1 MAIKVR
7 LPNGRYIRVNTD
19 DLEYAKARAIDYYKN
34 ENGKGFVDQT
44 TRNLAIDFDKNNFDY
59 ETGVNAPWLRAK
71 LGAAENLIEKET
83 VLEEAVGGEGFTRN
97 SKGDLALTPKGL
109 EKLGIEPRSNQNVVI
124 DSNRMFELGDFADFA
139 GIVGPVVGSVAGS
152 IFTRGKLKPQFPGL
166 KHISLKQL
174 GVISAGTGT
183 GAALGKSAEEATEY
197 VAGLQKNTPG
207 ELAELFAKEAAI
219 GAGGEALFG
228 LAGKAIKYTFGQKA
242 LSRQAL
248 GAEDLKQAA
257 AITRGIVDSKTGK
270 TYQGAVALS
279 ALDSP
284 LSGLL
289 QSITEEVSK
298 YKGRRVGLRSTLIT
312 DTNNLVRS
320 TNDLASSFDQTI
332 EDTIKVG
339 YGDSAAD
346 LAAGKN
352 LAGRISSSFDNAEFK
367 LDQANNNLK
376 KVGDDILN
384 DFDAFKDPATT
395 QAGSDIRELTHDAY
409 FAWDA
414 TQRQVY
420 DSIGKFFEI
429 PRNIS
434 QGLEKSAVAGKA
446 GLGRQAEF
454 IDPTTLKEYVD
465 IMVQNSVDASGK
477 IDPVKAGPQ
486 LQAYQDLLNRT
497 GKNLSLKE
505 LIELRSD
512 LASANRITDVGQ
524 PGFASLESAQR
535 SDMLTI
541 IDETLASLEKGDSF
555 AYQSL
560 ESFFTKNVAK
570 SREQLELINL
580 QIEDLEKI
588 IQGPSTPTLRNLIDD
603 VSKTSDDAIVQ
614 ANQAAYKDV
623 FDSQNADI
631 QSKIGKAQN
640 DIAFAEINL
649 AKAVKNKSYNQKILN
664 DGIDPRDRSFGS
676 GARELTPEQRAG
688 YEADLAKA
696 ENLRVESNNT
706 IIQSKEILDQIE
718 ADPQFVSYKQVAQ
731 QELKLFERDA
741 AYHQKV
747 IDDITNKAF
756 KNNKIDSKK
765 IKAQIR
771 SIKIANKFYSSGM
784 QSFEQATLKSI
795 MDDALA
801 GGHNTDKILTNV
813 ILKNNNGEEVRRFLD
828 SLDVDTSSFQ
838 KQRYKKTVDGKEVP
852 TGRVDRSKGPVRESL
867 EFTAQ
872 ERKILKDADIKVN
885 ELTFQN
891 ADEVKGILQR
901 EFIRHIVKTT
911 QKNGNVT
918 NYRQIANAIEG
929 YGTTGDVLFGSTK
942 KSELLKSLRQAD
954 DLVNT
959 QDASE
964 LRRILNNTSNVDHV
978 IDDLNAKIAAQDQ
991 LTEISKLEIYNKIKN
1006 GSIDSE
1012 NIVNTL
1018 FKRGNSEDIVKIKE
1032 LLGPESVEFKE
1043 FQVAAMRKI
1052 LNDYLKPGDDVIEK
1066 LFDDSKFYDAIMSPN
1081 GYGESVLKE
1090 TFGDEQYRLLKE
1102 AAKRAKFAVGGERAA
1117 GGGGLF
1123 TQGFMFKVLSA
1134 PTQLM
1139 GKFSML
1145 RFLAVALGSKRFLRW
1160 LTGDVGNQQIIK
1172 EMPEI
1177 LEKMG
1182 YYRGLNFEDSIT
1194 GFRAGQ
1200 PIRRSIGIQIPAE
1213 NIKETNEY
1221 IERQYENRLVDPKAP
1236 IAVTP
1241 LELPEVESTASLSP
1255 QGQAPIS
1262 RSLLGNSPANLEIA
1276 ERRFN
1281 EIDQGLQGLA

>member
-19 DLEYAKARAIDYYKN
+19 DPEYAKARAIDYYKN
-34 ENGKGFVDQT
+34 ENKKGFADQT
-44 TRNLAIDFDKNNFDY
+44 TKDLAIKFDKEQFDY
-59 ETGVNAPWLRAK
+59 ETGVNALWLRTK

-109 EKLGIEPRSNQNVVI
+109 EKLGIEPESNKNVVI
-124 DSNRMFELGDFADFA
+124 DSNRMFEFGDFADFA
-139 GIVGPVVGSVAGS
+139 GIVGPIVGSVAGS

-166 KHISLKQL
+166 KHISLGQL
-174 GVISAGTGT
+174 GVISIGTGT

-207 ELAELFAKEAAI
+207 ELAELFATEAAI

-298 YKGRRVGLRSTLIT
+298 YKGRRVGLRSALIT

-320 TNDLASSFDQTI
+320 TNDLVSSFDQTI
-332 EDTIKVG
+332 DDTIKVG
-339 YGDSAAD
+339 YGDSIGD
-346 LAAGKN
+346 LATGKN
-352 LAGRISSSFDNAEFK
+352 IAGRISSSFDNAELK
-367 LDQANNNLK
+367 LEQANNNLK
-376 KVGDDILN
+376 KVGDDILT

-409 FAWDA
+409 FSWDA
-414 TQRQVY
+414 NQRQMY

-454 IDPTTLKEYVD
+454 IDPTALKEYVD
-465 IMVQNSVDASGK
+465 IMVQNSIDASGNV
-477 IDPVKAGPQ
+477 DPLKAGPQ

-524 PGFASLESAQR
+524 PGFASLASVQR

-541 IDETLASLEKGDSF
+541 IDETLTNLEKGDSF
-555 AYQSL
+555 AYESL
-560 ESFFTKNVAK
+560 QSFFTKNLDESKDAIDNIIPAQK
-570 SREQLELINL
+570 EKL
-580 QIEDLEKI
+580 EDLSKGNLGELSSPKGSEGRIAAQKLLDIQTPVFKTAVKKLTDELDPLSKELYDAELGVELARDNNFGMNRIAEAKKEVSDVIEKI
-588 IQGPSTPTLRNLIDD
+588 NPIKTNLD
-603 VSKTSDDAIVQ
+603 
-614 ANQAAYKDV
+614 
-623 FDSQNADI
+623 
-631 QSKIGKAQN
+631 
-640 DIAFAEINL
+640 NL
-649 AKAVKNKSYNQKILN
+649 AN
-664 DGIDPRDRSFGS
+664 DPD
-676 GARELTPEQRAG
+676 
-688 YEADLAKA
+688 
-696 ENLRVESNNT
+696 
-706 IIQSKEILDQIE
+706 
-718 ADPQFVSYKQVAQ
+718 FVSPLQGVKQ
-731 QELKLFERDA
+731 LERDA

-765 IKAQIR
+765 IQAQIK

-813 ILKNNNGEEVRRFLD
+813 ILKNNNGEEVKRFLD

-838 KQRYKKTVDGKEVP
+838 KQRYKKTVDGKKVL
-852 TGRVDRSKGPVRESL
+852 TGRVDRSKGPIRESL
-867 EFTAQ
+867 DFTEQ

-891 ADEVKGILQR
+891 ADEVQGILQR

-918 NYRQIANAIEG
+918 NYKQIANVIEG

-942 KSELLKSLRQAD
+942 KSQLLKSLRQAD

-964 LRRILNNTSNVDHV
+964 IRKILNNTSNVDHV
-978 IDDLNAKIAAQDQ
+978 IDDLNTKIAAQEQ

-1066 LFDDSKFYDAIMSPN
+1066 LFDDGKFYDAIMSPN
-1081 GYGESVLKE
+1081 GYGESILRE

-1134 PTQLM
+1134 PTKMM

-1145 RFLAVALGSKRFLRW
+1145 RLLSVALGSKRFLRW
-1160 LTGDVGNQQIIK
+1160 LTGDIANQQIIK

-1200 PIRRSIGIQIPAE
+1200 PIRRSIGVQIPAE
-1213 NIKETNEY
+1213 ISREGTEY
-1221 IERQYENRLVDPKAP
+1221 AQRQYQNEFVDPKAP

-1241 LELPEVESTASLSP
+1241 LELPEVENLSA
-1255 QGQAPIS
+1255 QGGQAPMN
-1262 RSLLGNSPANLEIA
+1262 RSLLGGNPANEEIFD
-1276 ERRFN
+1276 RRYN
-1281 EIDQGLQGLA
+1281 NINQDLQRLA

>member
-19 DLEYAKARAIDYYKN
+19 DPEYAKARAIDYYKN
-34 ENGKGFVDQT
+34 ENKKGFVDQT
-44 TRNLAIDFDKNNFDY
+44 TKDLAIKFDKEQFDY
-59 ETGVNAPWLRAK
+59 ESGVNAPWLRTK

-109 EKLGIEPRSNQNVVI
+109 EKLGIEPTSNKNVVI
-124 DSNRMFELGDFADFA
+124 DSNRMFEFGDFADFA
-139 GIVGPVVGSVAGS
+139 GIVGPIVGSVAGS

-166 KHISLKQL
+166 KHISLGQL
-174 GVISAGTGT
+174 GIISIGTGT

-207 ELAELFAKEAAI
+207 ELAELFATEAAI

-270 TYQGAVALS
+270 TYKGAVALS

-298 YKGRRVGLRSTLIT
+298 YKGRRVGLRSALIT

-320 TNDLASSFDQTI
+320 TNDLVSSFDQTI
-332 EDTIKVG
+332 DDTIKVG
-339 YGDSAAD
+339 YGDSVGD
-346 LAAGKN
+346 LTAGKN
-352 LAGRISSSFDNAEFK
+352 IAGRISSSFDNAELK
-367 LDQANNNLK
+367 LEQANNNLK
-376 KVGDDILN
+376 KVGDDILT

-409 FAWDA
+409 FSWDA
-414 TQRQVY
+414 NQRQMY

-454 IDPTTLKEYVD
+454 IDPTALKEYVD
-465 IMVQNSVDASGK
+465 IMVQNSIDASGN
-477 IDPVKAGPQ
+477 IDPLKAGPQ

-524 PGFASLESAQR
+524 PGFASLASVQR

-555 AYQSL
+555 AFESL
-560 ESFFTKNVAK
+560 QSFFTKNVDTSKA
-570 SREQLELINL
+570 E
-580 QIEDLEKI
+580 LEKI
-588 IQGPSTPTLRNLIDD
+588 KLEIQDLETTSDQSLYKLIDD
-603 VSKTSDDAIVQ
+603 VASTNEAKTVPAQKTLEGLLSRQTPETLNAISTARTNLVKVEDNIIKAMDQ
-614 ANQAAYKDV
+614 RDLNQ
-623 FDSQNADI
+623 Q
-631 QSKIGKAQN
+631 
-640 DIAFAEINL
+640 
-649 AKAVKNKSYNQKILN
+649 ILR
-664 DGIDPRDRSFGS
+664 DGIDPRYGTYNSVSLSESDRIAYQRGVD
-676 GARELTPEQRAG
+676 GAEQRLTELG
-688 YEADLAKA
+688 SERIEITTVL
-696 ENLRVESNNT
+696 ENIE
-706 IIQSKEILDQIE
+706 QSSD
-718 ADPQFVSYKQVAQ
+718 FVSLKQIAQ
-731 QELKLFERDA
+731 QNIKKLERDV

-747 IDDITNKAF
+747 IDDITNKAY

-765 IKAQIR
+765 IQAQIK

-813 ILKNNNGEEVRRFLD
+813 ILKNNNGEEVKRFLD

-838 KQRYKKTVDGKEVP
+838 KQRYKKTVDGKKVS
-852 TGRVDRSKGPVRESL
+852 TGRVDRSKGPIRESL
-867 EFTAQ
+867 DFTEQ

-891 ADEVKGILQR
+891 ADEVQGILQR

-959 QDASE
+959 QDALE
-964 LRRILNNTSNVDHV
+964 IRKILNNTSNVDHV
-978 IDDLNAKIAAQDQ
+978 IDDLNTKIAAQEQ
-991 LTEISKLEIYNKIKN
+991 LTEIGKLEIYNKIKN

-1018 FKRGNSEDIVKIKE
+1018 FKAGNSEDIIKIKE

-1066 LFDDSKFYDAIMSPN
+1066 LFDDGKFYDAIMSPN
-1081 GYGESVLKE
+1081 GYGESVLRE

-1134 PTQLM
+1134 PTKMM
-1139 GKFSML
+1139 GKFSGL
-1145 RFLAVALGSKRFLRW
+1145 RFLAYALGSKRFLRW
-1160 LTGDVGNQQIIK
+1160 LTGDVGNEQIIK

-1182 YYRGLNFEDSIT
+1182 YYKGLNFEDSI

-1200 PIRRSIGIQIPAE
+1200 PIRRSIGVQIPAE
-1213 NIKETNEY
+1213 ISREGTQY
-1221 IERQYENRLVDPKAP
+1221 LERQYQNKGVDPKAP

-1241 LELPEVESTASLSP
+1241 LDLPEVENLSA
-1255 QGQAPIS
+1255 QGGQAPIS
-1262 RSLLGNSPANLEIA
+1262 RSLLGGNPANEEIYD
-1276 ERRFN
+1276 RRYN
-1281 EIDQGLQGLA
+1281 EINQDLQRLA